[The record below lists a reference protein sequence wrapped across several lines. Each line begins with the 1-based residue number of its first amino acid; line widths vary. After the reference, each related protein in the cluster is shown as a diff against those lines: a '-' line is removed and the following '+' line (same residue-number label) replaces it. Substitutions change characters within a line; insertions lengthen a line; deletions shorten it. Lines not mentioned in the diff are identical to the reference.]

1 MVENEAG
8 RDRALRYG
16 AVGFYTSPNGR
27 TYAVF
32 PDMQTGMAAAR
43 ADLQAKLTGGSSW
56 ATGDTTL
63 AKFASGWTS

>member
-32 PDMQTGMAAAR
+32 PDMETGMAAAR
-43 ADLQAKLTGGSSW
+43 ADLQAKL
-56 ATGDTTL
+56 
-63 AKFASGWTS
+63 SG